1 MTSPIELLTKIPE
14 SEDKAFKK
22 LIQDYRKKYV
32 KNPTENVEEVFLL
45 EKETLDNLV
54 EKGNV
59 SEAILILRER
69 TYEEFLKNEAEF
81 NKIIITELCD
91 NLDTPKGIIEAVI
104 SENLPALKGEEI
116 EQTVKRIC
124 GEYAGHISPYI
135 YAISLSNTQSRRS
148 RAGKTFEAIIYK
160 LYETYG
166 YPYVSQGKIGKKGFT
181 EKGLG
186 KMVDSLLPH
195 IEAFEQR
202 RDKVVIGTMKTTL
215 RERWQEVV
223 EEVSRTSLP
232 KIYLLTIDEDIAESK
247 AQQMGKHNIV
257 LVVPEWVKKKPKLS
271 KYRNIISFEDYF
283 TEEIPDVLKYWKN
296 V

>member
-1 MTSPIELLTKIPE
+1 MTSQIELLTKIPE
-14 SEDKAFKK
+14 SEEKAFKK
-22 LIQDYRKKYV
+22 LIIDYRKKYV
-32 KNPTENVEEVFLL
+32 KSPTQNVEEVFVL
-45 EKETLDNLV
+45 EKDTLDNLV
-54 EKGNV
+54 AKGNV
-59 SEAILILRER
+59 SEGIAILRER
-69 TYEEFLKNEAEF
+69 VYEEFLKNEAEF
-81 NKIIITELCD
+81 NKIIITDLCD
-91 NLDTPKGIIEAVI
+91 NLNTPKSIINAVI
-104 SENLPALKGEEI
+104 SENLPSLQEGEI
-116 EQTVKRIC
+116 EQTIKRIC

-135 YAISLSNTQSRRS
+135 YQISLSNTQSRRS
-148 RAGKTFEAIIYK
+148 RAGKAFEAIIYK

-166 YPYVSQGKIGKKGFT
+166 YDYVSQGQIGKKNFT

-186 KMVDSLLPH
+186 KMVDSLLPS
-195 IEAFEQR
+195 IEAFDQR

-223 EEVSRTSLP
+223 EEVSRAGLP
-232 KIYLLTIDEDIAESK
+232 KIYLLTMDEDISDSK

-257 LVVPEWVKKKPKLS
+257 LVVPEWVKKQEKLS

>member
-1 MTSPIELLTKIPE
+1 MASQIELLTKIPE
-14 SEDKAFKK
+14 AEEEAFKN
-22 LIQDYRKKYV
+22 LIKSYRKKYV
-32 KNPTENVEEVFLL
+32 KNPTENVEEVFLI
-45 EKETLDNLV
+45 EKKTLDCLV

-59 SEAILILRER
+59 SEVVSILRER
-69 TYEEFLKNEAEF
+69 TFEEFLKNEAEF
-81 NKIIITELCD
+81 NKIIITELCN
-91 NLDTPKGIIEAVI
+91 NLNTPKIIIEAVI
-104 SENLPALKGEEI
+104 SKNLPSLQGEKI
-116 EQTVKRIC
+116 EQTIKRIC

-135 YAISLSNTQSRRS
+135 YSISLSNTQSRRS

-160 LYETYG
+160 LYEIYG
-166 YPYVSQGKIGKKGFT
+166 YSYVSQGKIGKKNFT
-181 EKGLG
+181 ERGLG

-232 KIYLLTIDEDIAESK
+232 KIYLLTIDENIAESK

-257 LVVPEWVKKKPKLS
+257 FVVPLWVKNQPKLI
-271 KYRNIISFEDYF
+271 KYGNIISFEDYF
-283 TEEIPDVLKYWKN
+283 KEEIPDVLKYWEN